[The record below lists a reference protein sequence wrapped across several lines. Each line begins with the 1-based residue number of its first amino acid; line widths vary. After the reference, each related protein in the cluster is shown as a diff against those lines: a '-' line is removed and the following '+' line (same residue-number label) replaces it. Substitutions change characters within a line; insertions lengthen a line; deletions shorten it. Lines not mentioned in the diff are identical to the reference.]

1 MPMTVVQDCK
11 LSTELEDQRSRKLLP
26 PLLPLPPHLS
36 LPHVTHNESVNVP
49 PVEDLTPSQI
59 VAELD
64 KYIIGQVAA
73 KRAIAVALRNRYR
86 RQQLPEAERNDV
98 QPKNILMIGPT
109 GVGKTEIARRLAQ
122 MARAPFVKVEAT
134 KFTEVGYVGRDVE
147 SIIRDLVATAV
158 RLVEKERMDAVK
170 EDAERFAI
178 DRVIDL
184 LDNEL
189 NTTTFYPDEDEIID
203 WEKRAADDQL
213 RKMKLRTELEAGEHR
228 DAMIQFDVEEPS
240 NPFLQVFTPGGME
253 EMGFDMNQLTNPFG
267 NKRVMRKST
276 VAEAMNIL
284 IEEEAG
290 KLIDRPS
297 VHREAVIRAEQ
308 TGIVFIDEID
318 KVAGKSG
325 GSGPDVSREGVQRD
339 LLPII
344 EGSTVQTKFGPVSTE
359 HILFVA
365 AGAFH
370 MSKPSDL
377 IPELQ
382 GRLPIRVMLEPL
394 SGADFTRILT
404 EPKNA
409 LIRQY
414 QSLLKVEGVN
424 VEFTKDAIEEIARLA
439 EQVNKTTDN
448 IGARRLQTMMEIL
461 LHEVL
466 FDAPEKA
473 PAQVT
478 FDGPRVRSMLEDF
491 VANLER
497 AKLMV

>member
-1 MPMTVVQDCK
+1 M
-11 LSTELEDQRSRKLLP
+11 
-26 PLLPLPPHLS
+26 
-36 LPHVTHNESVNVP
+36 NVP
-49 PVEDLTPSQI
+49 PIEELTPRQI
-59 VAELD
+59 VDELD
-64 KYIIGQVAA
+64 KYIIGQTAA
-73 KRAIAVALRNRYR
+73 KRAVAVALRNRYR
-86 RQQLPEAERNDV
+86 RQQLPEHERDDV

-122 MARAPFVKVEAT
+122 LARAPFVKVEAT

-147 SIIRDLVATAV
+147 SMVRELVATSV
-158 RLVEKERMDAVK
+158 RLVEKERMAMVQ
-170 EDAERFAI
+170 EDALRYAI
-178 DRVIDL
+178 DRVVDL
-184 LDNEL
+184 LDSEL
-189 NTTTFYPDEDEIID
+189 GTSTFYPDEEEIID
-203 WEKRAADDQL
+203 WEKRAADEEA
-213 RKMKLRTELEAGEHR
+213 RKAAIRKELEAGGYR
-228 DAMIQFDVEEPS
+228 DSLIEFDVEEPS
-240 NPFLQVFTPGGME
+240 NPFMQVFTPGGME

-267 NKRVMRKST
+267 NKRVMRKAT
-276 VAEAMNIL
+276 VAEAMSIL
-284 IEEEAG
+284 AEEEAG
-290 KLIDRPS
+290 KLIDRHS

-308 TGIVFIDEID
+308 TGIIFIDEID

-344 EGSTVQTKFGPVSTE
+344 EGSTVQTKFGPVKTE

-370 MSKPSDL
+370 ISKPSDL

-382 GRLPIRVMLEPL
+382 GRLPIRVELEPL
-394 SGADFTRILT
+394 SSSDFRKILT

-414 QSLLKVEGVN
+414 QSLLKVEGVQ
-424 VEFTKDAIEEIARLA
+424 VEFTGDAIDEIARLA
-439 EQVNKTTDN
+439 EQVNKTSDN
-448 IGARRLQTMMEIL
+448 IGARRLQTMMELL

-473 PAQVT
+473 PKLVS
-478 FDGPRVRSMLEDF
+478 FNGPIVREKLEGF
-491 VANLER
+491 VANLEK

>member
-1 MPMTVVQDCK
+1 MIT
-11 LSTELEDQRSRKLLP
+11 P
-26 PLLPLPPHLS
+26 PI
-36 LPHVTHNESVNVP
+36 E
-49 PVEDLTPSQI
+49 ELTPRQI

-64 KYIIGQVAA
+64 KYIIGQSNA
-73 KRAIAVALRNRYR
+73 KRAVAVALRNRFR
-86 RQQLPEAERNDV
+86 RQQLPEVDRNDV

-122 MARAPFVKVEAT
+122 LARAPFVKVEAT

-147 SIIRDLVATAV
+147 SMIRELVATAV
-158 RLVEKERMDAVK
+158 RLVEKERMDAVQS
-170 EDAERFAI
+170 DAEQYAI
-178 DRVIDL
+178 DRIVDM
-184 LDNEL
+184 LDSAL
-189 NTTTFYPDEDEIID
+189 TPTIFYPDEEEIVD
-203 WEKRAADDQL
+203 WEKRAQEEAE
-213 RKMKLRTELEAGEHR
+213 RKLKLKGEVLAGQHLDEV
-228 DAMIQFDVEEPS
+228 IEFDVEEPS

-253 EMGFDMNQLTNPFG
+253 EMGFDMNQLANPFG

-276 VAEAMNIL
+276 VAEALSIL

-290 KLIDRPS
+290 KLIDRHS
-297 VHREAVIRAEQ
+297 VHREAVNRAEQ
-308 TGIVFIDEID
+308 TGIIFIDEID

-339 LLPII
+339 LLPVI
-344 EGSTVQTKFGPVSTE
+344 EGSTVQTKFGPVRTE

-370 MSKPSDL
+370 ISKPSDL

-382 GRLPIRVMLEPL
+382 GRLPIRVELEPL
-394 SGADFTRILT
+394 SGEDFCRILT

-414 QSLLKVEGVN
+414 QMLLKVEGVE
-424 VEFTKDAIEEIARLA
+424 VEFTSDAIQEIARIA
-439 EQVNKTTDN
+439 EQVNQTTDN
-448 IGARRLQTMMEIL
+448 IGARRLQTMMEL
-461 LHEVL
+461 LLQDLL
-466 FDAPEKA
+466 FDAPEEA
-473 PAQVT
+473 PEKVV
-478 FDGPRVRSMLEDF
+478 FDSEKVRGKLEDF

>member
-1 MPMTVVQDCK
+1 M
-11 LSTELEDQRSRKLLP
+11 STP
-26 PLLPLPPHLS
+26 PI
-36 LPHVTHNESVNVP
+36 E
-49 PVEDLTPSQI
+49 ELTPRQI

-64 KYIIGQVAA
+64 KYIIGQSNA
-73 KRAIAVALRNRYR
+73 KRAVAVALRNRFR
-86 RQQLPEAERNDV
+86 RQQLPEVDRNDV

-122 MARAPFVKVEAT
+122 LARAPFVKVEAT

-147 SIIRDLVATAV
+147 SMIRELVATAV
-158 RLVEKERMDAVK
+158 RLVEKERMDAVQS
-170 EDAERFAI
+170 DAEQYAI
-178 DRVIDL
+178 DRIVDL
-184 LDNEL
+184 LDSAL
-189 NTTTFYPDEDEIID
+189 TPTIFYPDEEEIVD
-203 WEKRAADDQL
+203 WEKRAQEEAERKLKLKGEVLAGQHLDDVI
-213 RKMKLRTELEAGEHR
+213 E
-228 DAMIQFDVEEPS
+228 FDVEEPS

-276 VAEAMNIL
+276 VAEALSIL

-290 KLIDRPS
+290 KLIDRHS
-297 VHREAVIRAEQ
+297 VHREAVNRAEQ
-308 TGIVFIDEID
+308 TGIIFIDEID

-339 LLPII
+339 LLPVI
-344 EGSTVQTKFGPVSTE
+344 EGSTVQTKFGPVRTE

-370 MSKPSDL
+370 ISKPSDL

-382 GRLPIRVMLEPL
+382 GRLPIRVELESL
-394 SGADFTRILT
+394 SGEDFYRILT

-414 QSLLKVEGVN
+414 QMLLKVEGVE
-424 VEFTKDAIEEIARLA
+424 VEFTSDAIQEIARIA
-439 EQVNKTTDN
+439 EQVNQTTDN
-448 IGARRLQTMMEIL
+448 IGARRLQTMMEL
-461 LHEVL
+461 LLQDLL
-466 FDAPEKA
+466 FDAPEEA
-473 PAQVT
+473 PEKVV
-478 FDGPRVRSMLEDF
+478 FNSEKVRGKLEDF

>member
-1 MPMTVVQDCK
+1 VIT
-11 LSTELEDQRSRKLLP
+11 P
-26 PLLPLPPHLS
+26 PI
-36 LPHVTHNESVNVP
+36 E
-49 PVEDLTPSQI
+49 ELTPRQI

-64 KYIIGQVAA
+64 KYIIGQSNA
-73 KRAIAVALRNRYR
+73 KRAVAVALRNRFR
-86 RQQLPEAERNDV
+86 RQQLPEVDRNDV

-122 MARAPFVKVEAT
+122 LARAPFVKVEAT

-147 SIIRDLVATAV
+147 SMIRELVATAV
-158 RLVEKERMDAVK
+158 RLVEKERMDAVQS
-170 EDAERFAI
+170 DAEQFAI
-178 DRVIDL
+178 DRIIDL
-184 LDNEL
+184 LDSAL
-189 NTTTFYPDEDEIID
+189 TPTIFYPDEEEIVD
-203 WEKRAADDQL
+203 WEKRAQEEAERKLKLKGEVLAGQHLDDVI
-213 RKMKLRTELEAGEHR
+213 E
-228 DAMIQFDVEEPS
+228 FDVEEPS

-276 VAEAMNIL
+276 VAEALSIL

-290 KLIDRPS
+290 KLIDRHS
-297 VHREAVIRAEQ
+297 VHREAVNRAEQ
-308 TGIVFIDEID
+308 TGIIFIDEID

-339 LLPII
+339 LLPVI
-344 EGSTVQTKFGPVSTE
+344 EGSTVQTKFGPVRTE

-370 MSKPSDL
+370 ISKPSDL

-382 GRLPIRVMLEPL
+382 GRLPIRVELEPL
-394 SGADFTRILT
+394 SGEDFCRILT

-414 QSLLKVEGVN
+414 QMLLKVEGVE
-424 VEFTKDAIEEIARLA
+424 VEFTSDAIQEIARIA
-439 EQVNKTTDN
+439 EQVNQTTDN
-448 IGARRLQTMMEIL
+448 IGARRLQTMMEL
-461 LHEVL
+461 LLQDLL
-466 FDAPEKA
+466 FDAPEEA
-473 PAQVT
+473 PEKVV
-478 FDGPRVRSMLEDF
+478 FDSDIVRGKLEDF

>member
-1 MPMTVVQDCK
+1 MIT
-11 LSTELEDQRSRKLLP
+11 P
-26 PLLPLPPHLS
+26 PI
-36 LPHVTHNESVNVP
+36 E
-49 PVEDLTPSQI
+49 ELTPRQI

-64 KYIIGQVAA
+64 KYIIGQSNA
-73 KRAIAVALRNRYR
+73 KRAVAVALRNRFR
-86 RQQLPEAERNDV
+86 RQQLPEVDRNDV

-122 MARAPFVKVEAT
+122 LARAPFVKVEAT

-147 SIIRDLVATAV
+147 SMIRELVATAV
-158 RLVEKERMDAVK
+158 RLVEKERMDAVQS
-170 EDAERFAI
+170 DAEQYAI
-178 DRVIDL
+178 DRIVDM
-184 LDNEL
+184 LDSAL
-189 NTTTFYPDEDEIID
+189 TPTIFYPDEEELVD
-203 WEKRAADDQL
+203 WEKRAQEEAE
-213 RKMKLRTELEAGEHR
+213 RKLKLKGEVLAGQHLDEV
-228 DAMIQFDVEEPS
+228 IEFDVEEPS

-276 VAEAMNIL
+276 VAEALSIL

-290 KLIDRPS
+290 KLIDRHS
-297 VHREAVIRAEQ
+297 VHREAVNRAEQ
-308 TGIVFIDEID
+308 TGIIFIDEID

-339 LLPII
+339 LLPVI
-344 EGSTVQTKFGPVSTE
+344 EGSTVQTKFGPVRTE

-370 MSKPSDL
+370 ISKPSDL

-382 GRLPIRVMLEPL
+382 GRLPIRVELEPL
-394 SGADFTRILT
+394 SGEDFCRILT

-414 QSLLKVEGVN
+414 QMLLKVEGVE
-424 VEFTKDAIEEIARLA
+424 VEFTSDAIQEIARIA
-439 EQVNKTTDN
+439 EQVNQTTDN
-448 IGARRLQTMMEIL
+448 IGARRLQTMMEL
-461 LHEVL
+461 LLQDLL
-466 FDAPEKA
+466 FDAPEEA
-473 PAQVT
+473 PEKVV
-478 FDGPRVRSMLEDF
+478 FDSEKVRGKLEDF

>member
-1 MPMTVVQDCK
+1 VIT
-11 LSTELEDQRSRKLLP
+11 P
-26 PLLPLPPHLS
+26 PI
-36 LPHVTHNESVNVP
+36 E
-49 PVEDLTPSQI
+49 ELTPRQI

-64 KYIIGQVAA
+64 KYIIGQSNA
-73 KRAIAVALRNRYR
+73 KRAVAVALRNRFR
-86 RQQLPEAERNDV
+86 RQQLPEVDRNDV

-122 MARAPFVKVEAT
+122 LARAPFVKVEAT

-147 SIIRDLVATAV
+147 SMIRELVATAV
-158 RLVEKERMDAVK
+158 RLVEKERMDAVQS
-170 EDAERFAI
+170 DAEQYAI
-178 DRVIDL
+178 DRIVDL
-184 LDNEL
+184 LDSAL
-189 NTTTFYPDEDEIID
+189 TPTIFYPDEEEIVD
-203 WEKRAADDQL
+203 WEKRAQEEAERKLKLKGEVLAGQHLDDVI
-213 RKMKLRTELEAGEHR
+213 E
-228 DAMIQFDVEEPS
+228 FDVEEPS

-276 VAEAMNIL
+276 VAEALSIL

-290 KLIDRPS
+290 KLIDRHS
-297 VHREAVIRAEQ
+297 VHREAVNRAEQ
-308 TGIVFIDEID
+308 TGIIFIDEID

-339 LLPII
+339 LLPVI
-344 EGSTVQTKFGPVSTE
+344 EGSTVQTKFGPVRTE

-370 MSKPSDL
+370 ISKPSDL

-382 GRLPIRVMLEPL
+382 GRLPIRVELESL
-394 SGADFTRILT
+394 SGEDFYRILT

-409 LIRQY
+409 LIKQY
-414 QSLLKVEGVN
+414 QMLLKVEGVE
-424 VEFTKDAIEEIARLA
+424 VEFTSDAIQEIARIA
-439 EQVNKTTDN
+439 EQVNQTTDN
-448 IGARRLQTMMEIL
+448 IGARRLQTMMEL
-461 LHEVL
+461 LLQDLL
-466 FDAPEKA
+466 FDAPEEA
-473 PAQVT
+473 PEKVV
-478 FDGPRVRSMLEDF
+478 FNSEKVRGKLEDF

>member
-1 MPMTVVQDCK
+1 V
-11 LSTELEDQRSRKLLP
+11 STL
-26 PLLPLPPHLS
+26 
-36 LPHVTHNESVNVP
+36 
-49 PVEDLTPSQI
+49 PVEELTPRQI

-64 KYIIGQVAA
+64 KYIIGQNAA
-73 KRAIAVALRNRYR
+73 KKAVAVALRNRYR

-122 MARAPFVKVEAT
+122 LARAPFVKVEAT

-147 SIIRDLVATAV
+147 SMVRELVATAV
-158 RLVEKERMDAVK
+158 RLVEKERMDAVLV
-170 EDAERFAI
+170 DAKTYAI
-178 DRVIDL
+178 DRVVDL
-184 LDNEL
+184 LDATNSP
-189 NTTTFYPDEDEIID
+189 TTFYADEDEVID
-203 WEKRAADDQL
+203 WEARNAEEEA
-213 RKMKLRTELEAGEHR
+213 RKAEIRTKLLAGEMR
-228 DAMIQFDVEEPS
+228 EDVVEFDVEEPS

-267 NKRVMRKST
+267 NKRVMRKAT
-276 VAEAMNIL
+276 VGEALNIL
-284 IEEEAG
+284 EEEEAG
-290 KLIDRPS
+290 KLIDRHS

-308 TGIVFIDEID
+308 TGIIFIDEID

-344 EGSTVQTKFGPVSTE
+344 EGSTVQTKFGPVKTE

-370 MSKPSDL
+370 ISKPSDL

-382 GRLPIRVMLEPL
+382 GRLPIRVELEPL
-394 SGADFTRILT
+394 TGEDFRRILT
-404 EPKNA
+404 EPRNA

-414 QSLLKVEGVN
+414 QSLLKVEGVH
-424 VEFTKDAIEEIARLA
+424 VEFGSDAIDEIARLA
-439 EQVNKTTDN
+439 EQVNKTADN
-448 IGARRLQTMMEIL
+448 IGARRLQTMMEL
-461 LHEVL
+461 LLQDVL
-466 FDAPEKA
+466 FDAPEEA
-473 PAQVT
+473 PENVR
-478 FDGPRVRSMLEDF
+478 FDATSVRAKLEDF
-491 VANLER
+491 VANLEK

>member
-1 MPMTVVQDCK
+1 VIT
-11 LSTELEDQRSRKLLP
+11 
-26 PLLPLPPHLS
+26 
-36 LPHVTHNESVNVP
+36 P
-49 PVEDLTPSQI
+49 PVEELTPRQI

-64 KYIIGQVAA
+64 KYIIGQSNA
-73 KRAIAVALRNRYR
+73 KRAVAVALRNRFR
-86 RQQLPEAERNDV
+86 RQQLPEVDRNDV

-122 MARAPFVKVEAT
+122 LARAPFVKVEAT

-147 SIIRDLVATAV
+147 SMIRELVATAV
-158 RLVEKERMDAVK
+158 RLVEKERMDAVQS
-170 EDAERFAI
+170 DAEQYAI
-178 DRVIDL
+178 DRIVDM
-184 LDNEL
+184 LDSAL
-189 NTTTFYPDEDEIID
+189 TPTIFYPDEDEIVD
-203 WEKRAADDQL
+203 WEKRAQEEAE
-213 RKMKLRTELEAGEHR
+213 RKLKLKGEVLAGQHLDEV
-228 DAMIQFDVEEPS
+228 IEFDVEEPS

-276 VAEAMNIL
+276 VAEALSIL

-290 KLIDRPS
+290 KLIDRHS
-297 VHREAVIRAEQ
+297 VHREAVNRAEQ
-308 TGIVFIDEID
+308 TGIIFIDEID

-339 LLPII
+339 LLPVI
-344 EGSTVQTKFGPVSTE
+344 EGSTVQTKFGPVRTE

-370 MSKPSDL
+370 ISKPSDL

-382 GRLPIRVMLEPL
+382 GRLPIRVELEPL
-394 SGADFTRILT
+394 SGEDFCRILT

-414 QSLLKVEGVN
+414 QMLLKVEGVE
-424 VEFTKDAIEEIARLA
+424 VEFTSDAIQEIARIA
-439 EQVNKTTDN
+439 EQVNQTTDN
-448 IGARRLQTMMEIL
+448 IGARRLQTMMEL
-461 LHEVL
+461 LLQDLL
-466 FDAPEKA
+466 FDAPEEA
-473 PAQVT
+473 PEQVV
-478 FDGPRVRSMLEDF
+478 FDSEKVRGKLEDF

>member
-1 MPMTVVQDCK
+1 VIT
-11 LSTELEDQRSRKLLP
+11 P
-26 PLLPLPPHLS
+26 PI
-36 LPHVTHNESVNVP
+36 E
-49 PVEDLTPSQI
+49 ELTPRQI

-64 KYIIGQVAA
+64 KYIIGQSNA
-73 KRAIAVALRNRYR
+73 KRAVAVALRNRFR
-86 RQQLPEAERNDV
+86 RQQLPEVDRNDV

-122 MARAPFVKVEAT
+122 LARAPFVKVEAT

-147 SIIRDLVATAV
+147 SMIRELVATAV
-158 RLVEKERMDAVK
+158 RLVEKERMDAVQS
-170 EDAERFAI
+170 DAEQYAI
-178 DRVIDL
+178 DRIVDL
-184 LDNEL
+184 LDSAL
-189 NTTTFYPDEDEIID
+189 TPTIFYPDEEEIVD
-203 WEKRAADDQL
+203 WEKRAQEEAERKLKLKGEVLAGQHLDDVI
-213 RKMKLRTELEAGEHR
+213 E
-228 DAMIQFDVEEPS
+228 FDVEEPS

-276 VAEAMNIL
+276 VAEALSIL

-290 KLIDRPS
+290 KLIDRHS
-297 VHREAVIRAEQ
+297 VHREAVNRAEQ
-308 TGIVFIDEID
+308 TGIIFIDEID

-339 LLPII
+339 LLPVI
-344 EGSTVQTKFGPVSTE
+344 EGSTVQTKFGPVRTE

-370 MSKPSDL
+370 ISKPSDL

-382 GRLPIRVMLEPL
+382 GRLPIRVELEPL
-394 SGADFTRILT
+394 SGEDFCRILT

-414 QSLLKVEGVN
+414 QMLLKVEGVE
-424 VEFTKDAIEEIARLA
+424 VEFTCDAIQEIARIA
-439 EQVNKTTDN
+439 EQVNQTTDN
-448 IGARRLQTMMEIL
+448 IGARRLQTMMEL
-461 LHEVL
+461 LLQDLL
-466 FDAPEKA
+466 FDAPEEA
-473 PAQVT
+473 PEQVV
-478 FDGPRVRSMLEDF
+478 FDSEKVRGKLEDF

>member
-1 MPMTVVQDCK
+1 MIT
-11 LSTELEDQRSRKLLP
+11 P
-26 PLLPLPPHLS
+26 PI
-36 LPHVTHNESVNVP
+36 E
-49 PVEDLTPSQI
+49 ELTPRQI

-64 KYIIGQVAA
+64 KYIIGQSNA
-73 KRAIAVALRNRYR
+73 KRAVAVALRNRFR
-86 RQQLPEAERNDV
+86 RQQLPEVDRNDV

-122 MARAPFVKVEAT
+122 LARAPFVKVEAT

-147 SIIRDLVATAV
+147 SMIRELVATAV
-158 RLVEKERMDAVK
+158 RLVEKERMDAVQS
-170 EDAERFAI
+170 DAEQYAI
-178 DRVIDL
+178 DRIVDL
-184 LDNEL
+184 LDSAL
-189 NTTTFYPDEDEIID
+189 TPTIFYPDEEEIVD
-203 WEKRAADDQL
+203 WEKRAQEEAE
-213 RKMKLRTELEAGEHR
+213 RKLKLKGEVLAGQHLDEV
-228 DAMIQFDVEEPS
+228 IEFDVEEPS

-276 VAEAMNIL
+276 VAEALSIL

-290 KLIDRPS
+290 KLIDRHS
-297 VHREAVIRAEQ
+297 VHREAVNRAEQ
-308 TGIVFIDEID
+308 TGIIFIDEID

-339 LLPII
+339 LLPVI
-344 EGSTVQTKFGPVSTE
+344 EGSTVQTKFGPVRTE

-370 MSKPSDL
+370 ISKPSDL

-382 GRLPIRVMLEPL
+382 GRLPIRVELEPL
-394 SGADFTRILT
+394 SGEDFCRILT

-414 QSLLKVEGVN
+414 QMLLKVEGVE
-424 VEFTKDAIEEIARLA
+424 VEFTSDAIQEIARIA
-439 EQVNKTTDN
+439 EQVNQTTDN
-448 IGARRLQTMMEIL
+448 IGARRLQTMMEL
-461 LHEVL
+461 LLQDLL
-466 FDAPEKA
+466 FDAPEEA
-473 PAQVT
+473 PEQVV
-478 FDGPRVRSMLEDF
+478 FDSEKVRGKLEDF

>member
-1 MPMTVVQDCK
+1 MIT
-11 LSTELEDQRSRKLLP
+11 P
-26 PLLPLPPHLS
+26 PI
-36 LPHVTHNESVNVP
+36 E
-49 PVEDLTPSQI
+49 ELTPRQI

-64 KYIIGQVAA
+64 KYIIGQSNA
-73 KRAIAVALRNRYR
+73 KRAVAVALRNRFR
-86 RQQLPEAERNDV
+86 RQQLPEVDRNDV

-122 MARAPFVKVEAT
+122 LARAPFVKVEAT

-147 SIIRDLVATAV
+147 SMIRELVATAV
-158 RLVEKERMDAVK
+158 RLVEKERMDAVQS
-170 EDAERFAI
+170 DAEQYAI
-178 DRVIDL
+178 DRIVDL
-184 LDNEL
+184 LDSAL
-189 NTTTFYPDEDEIID
+189 TPTIFYPDEEEIVD
-203 WEKRAADDQL
+203 WEKRAQEEAERKLKLKGEVLAGQHLDDVI
-213 RKMKLRTELEAGEHR
+213 E
-228 DAMIQFDVEEPS
+228 FDVEEPS

-276 VAEAMNIL
+276 VAEALSIL

-290 KLIDRPS
+290 KLIDRHS
-297 VHREAVIRAEQ
+297 VHREAVNRAEQ
-308 TGIVFIDEID
+308 TGIIFIDEID

-339 LLPII
+339 LLPVI
-344 EGSTVQTKFGPVSTE
+344 EGSTVQTKFGPVRTE

-370 MSKPSDL
+370 ISKPSDL

-382 GRLPIRVMLEPL
+382 GRLPIRVELEPL
-394 SGADFTRILT
+394 SGEDFCRILT

-414 QSLLKVEGVN
+414 QMLLKVEGVE
-424 VEFTKDAIEEIARLA
+424 VEFTSDAIQEIARIA
-439 EQVNKTTDN
+439 EQVNQTTDN
-448 IGARRLQTMMEIL
+448 IGARRLQTMMEL
-461 LHEVL
+461 LLQDLL
-466 FDAPEKA
+466 FDAPEEA
-473 PAQVT
+473 PEKVV
-478 FDGPRVRSMLEDF
+478 FDSEKVRGKLEDF

>member
-1 MPMTVVQDCK
+1 V
-11 LSTELEDQRSRKLLP
+11 STP
-26 PLLPLPPHLS
+26 PI
-36 LPHVTHNESVNVP
+36 E
-49 PVEDLTPSQI
+49 ELTPRQI

-64 KYIIGQVAA
+64 KYIIGQSNA
-73 KRAIAVALRNRYR
+73 KRAVAVALRNRFR
-86 RQQLPEAERNDV
+86 RQQLPEVDRNDV

-122 MARAPFVKVEAT
+122 LARAPFVKVEAT

-147 SIIRDLVATAV
+147 SMIRELVATAV
-158 RLVEKERMDAVK
+158 RLVEKERMDAVQS
-170 EDAERFAI
+170 DAEQYAI
-178 DRVIDL
+178 DRIVDL
-184 LDNEL
+184 LDSAL
-189 NTTTFYPDEDEIID
+189 TPTIFYPDEEEIVD
-203 WEKRAADDQL
+203 WEKRAQEEAERKLKLKGEVLAGQHLDDVI
-213 RKMKLRTELEAGEHR
+213 E
-228 DAMIQFDVEEPS
+228 FDVEEPS

-276 VAEAMNIL
+276 VAEALSIL

-290 KLIDRPS
+290 KLIDRHS
-297 VHREAVIRAEQ
+297 VHREAVNRAEQ
-308 TGIVFIDEID
+308 TGIIFIDEID

-339 LLPII
+339 LLPVI
-344 EGSTVQTKFGPVSTE
+344 EGSTVQTKFGPVRTE

-370 MSKPSDL
+370 ISKPSDL

-382 GRLPIRVMLEPL
+382 GRLPIRVELESL
-394 SGADFTRILT
+394 SGEDFYRILT

-409 LIRQY
+409 LIKQY
-414 QSLLKVEGVN
+414 QMLLKVEGVE
-424 VEFTKDAIEEIARLA
+424 VEFTSDAIQEIARIA
-439 EQVNKTTDN
+439 EQVNQTTDN
-448 IGARRLQTMMEIL
+448 IGARRLQTMMEL
-461 LHEVL
+461 LLQDLL
-466 FDAPEKA
+466 FDAPEEA
-473 PAQVT
+473 PEKVV
-478 FDGPRVRSMLEDF
+478 FNSEKVRGKLEDF

>member
-1 MPMTVVQDCK
+1 MIT
-11 LSTELEDQRSRKLLP
+11 P
-26 PLLPLPPHLS
+26 PI
-36 LPHVTHNESVNVP
+36 E
-49 PVEDLTPSQI
+49 ELTPRQI

-64 KYIIGQVAA
+64 KYIIGQSNA
-73 KRAIAVALRNRYR
+73 KRAVAVALRNRFR
-86 RQQLPEAERNDV
+86 RQQLPEVDRNDV

-122 MARAPFVKVEAT
+122 LARAPFVKVEAT

-147 SIIRDLVATAV
+147 SMIRELVATAV
-158 RLVEKERMDAVK
+158 RLVEKERMDAVQS
-170 EDAERFAI
+170 DAEQYAI
-178 DRVIDL
+178 DRIVDL
-184 LDNEL
+184 LDSAL
-189 NTTTFYPDEDEIID
+189 TPTIFYPDEEEIVD
-203 WEKRAADDQL
+203 WEKRAQEEAERKLKLKGEVLAGQHLDDVI
-213 RKMKLRTELEAGEHR
+213 E
-228 DAMIQFDVEEPS
+228 FDVEEPS

-276 VAEAMNIL
+276 VAEALSIL

-290 KLIDRPS
+290 KLIDRHS
-297 VHREAVIRAEQ
+297 VHREAVNRAEQ
-308 TGIVFIDEID
+308 TGIIFIDEID

-339 LLPII
+339 LLPVI
-344 EGSTVQTKFGPVSTE
+344 EGSTVQTKFGPVRTE

-370 MSKPSDL
+370 ISKPSDL

-382 GRLPIRVMLEPL
+382 GRLPIRVELESL
-394 SGADFTRILT
+394 SGEDFYRILT

-409 LIRQY
+409 LIKQY
-414 QSLLKVEGVN
+414 QMLLKVEGVE
-424 VEFTKDAIEEIARLA
+424 VEFTSDAIQEIARIA
-439 EQVNKTTDN
+439 EQVNQTTDN
-448 IGARRLQTMMEIL
+448 IGARRLQTMMEL
-461 LHEVL
+461 LLQDLL
-466 FDAPEKA
+466 FDAPEEA
-473 PAQVT
+473 PEKVV
-478 FDGPRVRSMLEDF
+478 FNSEKVRGKLEDF